1 MTILRIKTFLKSLF
15 FHVYNGFPK
24 ATRQEIMDRY
34 NICEICDLFDK
45 ENMECSVCGCN
56 INTKRQFL
64 NKLAWADQEC
74 PVGKWHKIS
83 R

>member
-1 MTILRIKTFLKSLF
+1 
-15 FHVYNGFPK
+15 
-24 ATRQEIMDRY
+24 MDRY